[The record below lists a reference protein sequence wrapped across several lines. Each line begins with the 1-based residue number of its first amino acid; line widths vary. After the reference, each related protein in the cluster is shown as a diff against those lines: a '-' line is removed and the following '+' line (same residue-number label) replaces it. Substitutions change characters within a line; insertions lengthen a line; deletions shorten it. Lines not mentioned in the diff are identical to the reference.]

1 MARHGENIRKRKD
14 GRWEGRYQV
23 YDQEKQKKVYRSVY
37 AKSYEEVRK
46 KLEKLKTG
54 MQLRQTAKQ
63 AGSALPE
70 ETKLDDIAQIWL
82 EEIKEKRKPSTYI
95 KYRLLYRNHIQALFL
110 RGVFV
115 RYDRHFCAGTDFRPF
130 FGKRT

>member
-70 ETKLDDIAQIWL
+70 DIKLDDIARIWL
-82 EEIKEKRKPSTYI
+82 EEIKEKRKPSS
-95 KYRLLYRNHIQALFL
+95 AFL

-115 RYDRHFCAGTDFRPF
+115 RYDRHFCAGTDFWSF
-130 FGKRT
+130 FRKRT

>member
-14 GRWEGRYQV
+14 GRWEGRYLV
-23 YDQEKQKKVYRSVY
+23 YDQEKEKKVYR
-37 AKSYEEVRK
+37 YEEVRK

-70 ETKLDDIAQIWL
+70 DMKLDDIARIWL

-95 KYRLLYRNHIQALFL
+95 KSAYFTTITFKRF
-110 RGVFV
+110 F
-115 RYDRHFCAGTDFRPF
+115 AGRICQI
-130 FGKRT
+130 